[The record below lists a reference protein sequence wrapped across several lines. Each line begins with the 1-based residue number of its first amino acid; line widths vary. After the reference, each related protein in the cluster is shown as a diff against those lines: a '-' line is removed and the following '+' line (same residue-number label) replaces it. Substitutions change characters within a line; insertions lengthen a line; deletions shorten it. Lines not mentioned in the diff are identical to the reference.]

1 MQENT
6 RALFTLTV
14 KEYVELHKSLQQ
26 EYKYLHLEPE
36 KVEES
41 KPDIIY
47 SDEAAELTN
56 YTKSTLYSKI
66 SRGEL
71 PIISSRRPLT
81 FSRAELTDWIHK
93 GRPTVAD
100 MIAEEFMNSKKA
112 KR

>member
-1 MQENT
+1 MEQNKRPIFSLSVE
-6 RALFTLTV
+6 
-14 KEYVELHKSLQQ
+14 EYVELHKSLQQ

-56 YTKSTLYSKI
+56 YTKSTLYTKV

-71 PIISSRRPLT
+71 PRISSRRPLT
-81 FSRAELTDWIHK
+81 FSRAQLTKWMLK